1 MRALVP
7 GGLFTSYGRLYMTFR
22 SGAFQYGS
30 TGLVLETNLGD
41 ATMTARARFFTLA
54 PYTARAGLLTIRA
67 GESTVEY
74 GPMSGTKDGRTY
86 TVPGPPTRTT
96 LDAGRVD
103 AVPVPRLDAPGA
115 AAAGRGARLDHAA
128 PRRGLARHPAERR
141 RDRPGP
147 LEQRRDRGA
156 YLAAPRSAPSG
167 PGARRSRRAR
177 PVEDHTG
184 AATAARPGSRSSN
197 ASA

>member
-1 MRALVP
+1 MRPFAVRAVLAVIVTAFAVSGAATAASSPGSGSPSCLRGNWVATQGETRRVMRALVP

-41 ATMTARARFFTLA
+41 ATMTARARFFTVA
-54 PYTARAGLLTIRA
+54 PYTARPGLLTIRA

-96 LDAGRVD
+96 ATPGGSTLFQCSGATLRVRL
-103 AVPVPRLDAPGA
+103 PRA
-115 AAAGRGARLDHAA
+115 AALSWITLRRGA
-128 PRRGLARHPAERR
+128 
-141 RDRPGP
+141 
-147 LEQRRDRGA
+147 
-156 YLAAPRSAPSG
+156 
-167 PGARRSRRAR
+167 
-177 PVEDHTG
+177 V
-184 AATAARPGSRSSN
+184 
-197 ASA
+197 